1 MVQENNV
8 ITKTVCDLLLGLTL
22 PPDVPPSFFLWPL
35 NFQEVDFYTLFT
47 ANSTIPYTLFYF
59 IFK

>member
-1 MVQENNV
+1 MVQENNAA
-8 ITKTVCDLLLGLTL
+8 TKIVCGLLLGLTL

-35 NFQEVDFYTLFT
+35 NFQEVDFKHLFT
-47 ANSTIPYTLFYF
+47 SNSTIPYAFLKI